1 MKRFF
6 VILLVMLLLVGMC
19 ACSQKEEY
27 SEEEQIIIDALY
39 SLKADGA
46 SMQQQYNEWDEEK
59 QDLML
64 SATEVL
70 YNANAREYETT
81 MALLKTTSVVI
92 PDDLPETLPDFQK

>member
-6 VILLVMLLLVGMC
+6 VILLVTLLLVGMC
-19 ACSQKEEY
+19 ACSQKEGY
-27 SEEEQIIIDALY
+27 SKEEQIIIDALY

-92 PDDLPETLPDFQK
+92 PEDLPETLPDFQK